1 MLKRAQKE
9 KVNMTTA
16 PRENYKIDL
25 KLCLQHCIEI
35 SNAQKLTTEEAKSNI
50 KKAAFEIVRSGK
62 TCFKQ
67 GDFFTTVTT
76 LAPGAPFD
84 FNSIHKDLT
93 VPPAVEKYPLVVQVV
108 MKEGVSDKV
117 FVRVKTDL
125 NYYDGVTSMNAG
137 FQVAIK
143 ILDLILCSKT

>member
-1 MLKRAQKE
+1 
-9 KVNMTTA
+9 MTTA

-93 VPPAVEKYPLVVQVV
+93 VPPAVEKYRLSRTSCY
-108 MKEGVSDKV
+108 EGRCV
-117 FVRVKTDL
+117 
-125 NYYDGVTSMNAG
+125 
-137 FQVAIK
+137 
-143 ILDLILCSKT
+143 